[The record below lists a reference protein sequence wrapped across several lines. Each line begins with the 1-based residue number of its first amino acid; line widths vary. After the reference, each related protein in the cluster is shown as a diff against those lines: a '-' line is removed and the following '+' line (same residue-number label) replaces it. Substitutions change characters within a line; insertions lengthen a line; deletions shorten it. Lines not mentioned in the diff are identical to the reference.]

1 MICEFEDNSPRRLES
16 PIEVRCINCNATYRV
31 RLFPLRAEC
40 GAADMRE
47 YMEHVAS
54 TTTGLGDVVAS
65 IIKVATLGMLKPS
78 EGCGCDGRKQALNHL
93 WSWRT
98 DASQP
103 GDAHLPS

>member
-1 MICEFEDNSPRRLES
+1 MICEFEDNSPRRLET

-40 GAADMRE
+40 GASDMRE

-78 EGCGCDGRKQALNHL
+78 EGCGCDGRKQALNQL

-98 DASQP
+98 DASQS